1 MYGKSM
7 AAPCNLS
14 WRYAMRLSVSVA
26 ALVAAGFAG
35 AASADPLLPSGG
47 HIVAGQATIGLP
59 GAGQMVI
66 NQTSSRAVIDWRGFS
81 IGAGGV
87 VQFNNGT
94 GATLNRVLGG
104 DPSSIAGQLRA
115 SGSVYLVN
123 PAGVVVDSSG
133 QVLTGGSFVAST
145 RSLGADA
152 FMAGG
157 SLTFVGNGSGGV
169 ENRGRIETGGDA
181 VLIGQWVTNTGSI
194 SAGGAVGLAAGSRV
208 VLRAAGSDARIYVE
222 GASGDVTTSGAVT
235 AAAAELKAAGGNVYA
250 LAGNSGVVR
259 ATGVASEDGRILLIA
274 GGDVTVAQGAALVAD
289 GSVTVD
295 AGQALA
301 VAGRISTSANTGNTG
316 GGRITLLAND
326 IALTGADIAA
336 SGSGNGSG
344 GIVRIGGGRM
354 GGEGLRESVTLK
366 ADAATTITA
375 DGGAT
380 GNGGDVALWSRDWTG
395 FAGTILARGGTT
407 AGNGGEAEVS
417 SRGIL
422 GYDGLT
428 DLRAANGN
436 TGTLLLDPY
445 NITISSAASSNVSG
459 LTPTGNDS
467 NINATT
473 LTNALAT
480 ANVTVST
487 GLAGSAGSQAG
498 NITVSA
504 PLSWAANQLTLQ
516 AAGTITINA
525 AISGGSA
532 ASLAL
537 SSGNTAGGTTAIGG
551 SGQLSVPTLSTLTA
565 GGAVTLTNTANAVS
579 NFSATTAGGN
589 VSLINTASLTLGASN
604 FGAGVLTINN
614 SGRSVNQSGAL
625 TAGGVTASNISSLNL
640 GQFDNAIASLTAPT
654 GMTGSTV
661 TLRNTPTLDLGTINL
676 GSAGLL
682 WLINFENVTQ
692 SGPITTDNARISGV
706 RPIVLTNSA
715 NAIRSLVLAGGNV
728 TLTNTVALGVS
739 GDFSTLTI
747 NNGANAVTQP
757 TGFSGRLF
765 GGGLTLLNSTNVALN
780 NSENGISQLTTT
792 VTGGSINVANS
803 RALTLGT
810 SSLGA
815 ATLTISTGANAVTQ
829 SGAVTG
835 GTLNITTSNA
845 GVTLTNAA
853 NAIGTFGATTA
864 GGNVS
869 LVNAG
874 ALTLGA
880 SSLGTGTL
888 TISNGAN
895 AVTQSG
901 AIAGGTLNITTS
913 NAGVTLTNLSNAIS
927 NFSATTAG
935 GNVSL
940 VNNSALTLGAS
951 NLGTGT
957 LTIESRS
964 SVQQSGALTAAGV
977 TARNFSWLN
986 LADSGNAIA
995 SLTIPTASSFAIAFL
1010 RNTGDVDLGTIN
1022 LGSSGTLDLRSV
1034 SGNVTQSGPIT
1045 ADLVTTSR
1053 TATLT
1058 NSANAIR
1065 RLDLG
1070 GGNMTLTNTV
1080 ALAVSGVFSSL
1091 TLNNGGNAIT
1101 QPTGFSGRVFGSS
1114 LTLVNSTNVT
1124 LNNSENGISQL
1135 TTTVTGGSIS
1145 LTNRQTL
1152 TLGTSSLGAATLT
1165 ISTGANAVTQS
1176 GAVTGGTLNITTS
1189 NAGVT
1194 LTNAANAIGTFGAT
1208 TAGGNVSLVNA
1219 GALTLGA
1226 SNLGTGTLTV
1236 NNGANAIGQ
1245 SGALTAGTVNVTT
1258 SNAGVTLTN
1267 FANAFSNFSA
1277 TTAGGNVSLANTID
1291 LTLGASNLGAGVL
1304 TINNGGGRSISQ
1316 SGALTAGGFVMSSL
1330 GSLNLSNV
1338 GNAIG
1343 ALRLDRASDF
1353 SVNVTLINT
1362 RSLDLGTMAIG
1373 TAGSLSL
1380 NNGDNPVTQ
1389 SGALT
1394 ARNVFIHGNGSG
1406 AVTLTNSANT
1416 VADLRL
1422 ETNGNV
1428 SITNTRALTVRGS
1441 LGQGGTLT
1449 ISNGANAVS
1458 QSGPVTSGAVNITT
1472 SNAAVTLNF
1481 LDNSIG
1487 NLSATTGGGNVSLV
1501 NTQAL
1506 TLGTSNL
1513 GTGTL
1518 RIGNTGD
1525 IMLANG
1531 STLISTAGG
1540 DAIVLQTGAR
1550 FLSPGSGAIDTP
1562 QGRFLVFAADPS
1574 RLEIAGSLTARTA
1587 YGLSAAAYNA
1597 GTAVGPAGSR
1607 FVFANTPTGLITPTS
1622 ASRVFDGIAQ
1632 GLTAFTIATSG
1643 GSRFDDAS
1651 EVLVGTPISQTATDV
1666 RRSGGSPTGAVLA
1679 YDVGIANLASLT
1691 SPIGYQLVGGTGQ
1704 LTITPRTL
1712 VLTPLATTRVYG
1724 ESNPLTNGFTVE
1736 LLNGVGNALV
1746 GSDALAP
1753 TIRIASDAAPTADAG
1768 SAFDLTGI
1776 GAQFTS
1782 GNAGNYRILYDV
1794 LAGGL
1799 TITPRP
1805 ITITA
1810 NAQTRVYG
1818 NANPALSLAVGG
1830 MGLVNGDT
1838 LTGALATTAD
1848 VRSNVGTYAITRG
1861 TLAASANYSITGFT
1875 GADLTVTQ
1883 RPLTITYAAA
1893 PTTMVYGDA
1902 VPVLGGSFV
1911 SMGLVND
1918 DTLSGALQFTTA
1930 ATPAS
1935 SVGLYGIMGSG
1946 LGASANYSLTVV
1958 QAPGNAT
1965 ALTIS
1970 PAPLTVTVLAGQGKI
1985 YGDDDPALVF
1995 GTVGLKNDDTVGS
2008 VMTGAIARAAGED
2021 VTAEGYAISQGT
2033 LAANANY
2040 TLGFAGDVFR
2050 ITPAT
2055 LAVTADTL
2063 RRTYGDADPAL
2074 TFNVA
2079 GLKRT
2084 DTLSSLL
2091 TGALVRAPGN
2101 NVGSY
2106 AVSQGSLALAS
2117 ANYTLGFTG
2126 SSLTIDPAVL
2136 TFTAN
2141 AASRVYGGSNPR
2153 FTGTLTGFVNGETQ
2167 RTATTGTMVF
2177 RAAATPASDVGSYAI
2192 SGGGLSAQN
2201 YVFVQAAANDTALTI
2216 TPRPL
2221 TVAAS
2226 ARTRVYGDANPVLT
2240 FQTTGLVNGDSLTG
2254 VLATDATV
2262 LSDVGSYAITQ
2273 GTLMAS
2279 ANYILS
2285 FIGAQLTI
2293 NPRPITIRPNAISRV
2308 YGNDNPVL
2316 TFRIG
2321 GRGMANGDRLTG
2333 ALATEAN
2340 AQSNVGS
2347 YAISQGTLAASSNYA
2362 MTFVPGALKVTPRP
2376 ITITAIGQ
2384 SRVYGDA
2391 NPAFGFTVGGSGL
2404 VNGDTLTGELA
2415 TIATETSN
2423 IGGYAITLGT
2433 LAATANYT
2441 LRYVGGRLTVTARPI
2456 TVFADPQSRVFGTA
2470 NPPLTY
2476 TVGGQGLVNG
2486 DVLNGALTTTATT
2499 SSRVGNY
2506 AINRGTLTGSSN
2518 YLMTYVGSTL
2528 TVTPTSPPPP

>member
-1 MYGKSM
+1 M
-7 AAPCNLS
+7 
-14 WRYAMRLSVSVA
+14 
-26 ALVAAGFAG
+26 
-35 AASADPLLPSGG
+35 
-47 HIVAGQATIGLP
+47 AGQAAIRLP
-59 GAGQMVI
+59 AAGQMVI
-66 NQTSSRAVIDWRGFS
+66 DQTSSRAVIDWRGFS

-145 RSLGADA
+145 RSIGADA

-181 VLIGQWVTNTGSI
+181 VLIGHWVTNTGSI
-194 SAGGAVGLAAGSRV
+194 RAGGAAGLAAGSRV
-208 VLRAAGSDARIYVE
+208 VLQAAGSDARIYVE
-222 GASGDVTTSGAVT
+222 GTSGDVTTSGAVT

-259 ATGVASEDGRILLIA
+259 ATGVASEGGRILLTA

-301 VAGRISTSANTGNTG
+301 VAGRISTSAGTGNTG

-326 IALTGADIAA
+326 IALTGAAIAA

-344 GIVRIGGGRM
+344 GIVRIGGGRL
-354 GGEGLRESVTLK
+354 GGEGLREAATLK

-375 DGGAT
+375 DGGAS
-380 GNGGDVALWSRDWTG
+380 GNGGDVVLWSRDWTG
-395 FAGTILARGGTT
+395 FAGTILARGGAT

-428 DLRAANGN
+428 DLRAANGI

-445 NITISSAASSNVSG
+445 NITISSAANSNSG
-459 LTPTGNDS
+459 QGFIPFGDNS
-467 NINATT
+467 NINVTT
-473 LTNALAT
+473 LTNALLS
-480 ANVTVST
+480 ANVFVST
-487 GLAGSAGSQAG
+487 GLAGSRGGQAG

-504 PLSWAANQLTLQ
+504 PLRWFSNRLTLQ
-516 AAGTITINA
+516 AAGTIMIDATITA
-525 AISGGSA
+525 VAGGTVN
-532 ASLAL
+532 L
-537 SSGNTAGGTTAIGG
+537 SSGITAGDTTAIGG
-551 SGQLSVPTLSTLTA
+551 SGQLLVGNLSVITA
-565 GGAVTLTNTANAVS
+565 GGAVTLTNAANAIR
-579 NFSATTAGGN
+579 NFSAATGGGN
-589 VSLINTASLTLGASN
+589 VSLINTSALELT
-604 FGAGVLTINN
+604 
-614 SGRSVNQSGAL
+614 
-625 TAGGVTASNISSLNL
+625 
-640 GQFDNAIASLTAPT
+640 
-654 GMTGSTV
+654 
-661 TLRNTPTLDLGTINL
+661 TINL
-676 GSAGLL
+676 GA
-682 WLINFENVTQ
+682 
-692 SGPITTDNARISGV
+692 
-706 RPIVLTNSA
+706 
-715 NAIRSLVLAGGNV
+715 
-728 TLTNTVALGVS
+728 
-739 GDFSTLTI
+739 
-747 NNGANAVTQP
+747 
-757 TGFSGRLF
+757 
-765 GGGLTLLNSTNVALN
+765 
-780 NSENGISQLTTT
+780 
-792 VTGGSINVANS
+792 
-803 RALTLGT
+803 
-810 SSLGA
+810 
-815 ATLTISTGANAVTQ
+815 
-829 SGAVTG
+829 
-835 GTLNITTSNA
+835 
-845 GVTLTNAA
+845 
-853 NAIGTFGATTA
+853 
-864 GGNVS
+864 
-869 LVNAG
+869 
-874 ALTLGA
+874 
-880 SSLGTGTL
+880 GTL

-895 AVTQSG
+895 AVTQMS
-901 AIAGGTLNITTS
+901 ALTAGRVNVTTS
-913 NAGVTLTNLSNAIS
+913 NAAVTLTESSNAIS
-927 NFSATTAG
+927 NFSANTGG

-940 VNNSALTLGAS
+940 DNSVALTLGAS
-951 NLGTGT
+951 NLGTGV
-957 LTIESRS
+957 LTVSNG
-964 SVQQSGALTAAGV
+964 QAAVGQ
-977 TARNFSWLN
+977 
-986 LADSGNAIA
+986 
-995 SLTIPTASSFAIAFL
+995 
-1010 RNTGDVDLGTIN
+1010 TGPL
-1022 LGSSGTLDLRSV
+1022 
-1034 SGNVTQSGPIT
+1034 
-1045 ADLVTTSR
+1045 
-1053 TATLT
+1053 
-1058 NSANAIR
+1058 
-1065 RLDLG
+1065 
-1070 GGNMTLTNTV
+1070 
-1080 ALAVSGVFSSL
+1080 
-1091 TLNNGGNAIT
+1091 
-1101 QPTGFSGRVFGSS
+1101 
-1114 LTLVNSTNVT
+1114 
-1124 LNNSENGISQL
+1124 
-1135 TTTVTGGSIS
+1135 
-1145 LTNRQTL
+1145 
-1152 TLGTSSLGAATLT
+1152 
-1165 ISTGANAVTQS
+1165 
-1176 GAVTGGTLNITTS
+1176 
-1189 NAGVT
+1189 
-1194 LTNAANAIGTFGAT
+1194 
-1208 TAGGNVSLVNA
+1208 TAGG
-1219 GALTLGA
+1219 
-1226 SNLGTGTLTV
+1226 
-1236 NNGANAIGQ
+1236 
-1245 SGALTAGTVNVTT
+1245 VNVTT
-1258 SNAGVTLTN
+1258 SNASVTLN
-1267 FANAFSNFSA
+1267 DSANAISNFSA
-1277 TTAGGNVSLANTID
+1277 TT
-1291 LTLGASNLGAGVL
+1291 
-1304 TINNGGGRSISQ
+1304 GGGS
-1316 SGALTAGGFVMSSL
+1316 ASL
-1330 GSLNLSNV
+1330 
-1338 GNAIG
+1338 
-1343 ALRLDRASDF
+1343 
-1353 SVNVTLINT
+1353 
-1362 RSLDLGTMAIG
+1362 
-1373 TAGSLSL
+1373 
-1380 NNGDNPVTQ
+1380 
-1389 SGALT
+1389 
-1394 ARNVFIHGNGSG
+1394 
-1406 AVTLTNSANT
+1406 
-1416 VADLRL
+1416 
-1422 ETNGNV
+1422 
-1428 SITNTRALTVRGS
+1428 TNTRALTLGS
-1441 LGQGGTLT
+1441 
-1449 ISNGANAVS
+1449 
-1458 QSGPVTSGAVNITT
+1458 
-1472 SNAAVTLNF
+1472 
-1481 LDNSIG
+1481 
-1487 NLSATTGGGNVSLV
+1487 
-1501 NTQAL
+1501 
-1506 TLGTSNL
+1506 SNL
-1513 GTGTL
+1513 GTGSL
-1518 RIGNTGD
+1518 IIGNTGD
-1525 IMLANG
+1525 ITLANG
-1531 STLISTAGG
+1531 STLGSMANG
-1540 DAIVLQTGAR
+1540 DAIVLQTGGI

-1574 RLEIAGSLTARTA
+1574 RLEIAGPLTARTA

-1607 FVFANTPTGLITPTS
+1607 FVFANTPTRLITPTS
-1622 ASRVFDGIAQ
+1622 ASRVFDGTAQ
-1632 GLTAFTIATSG
+1632 GLTAFTMATSG

-1666 RRSGGSPTGAVLA
+1666 RRSGGSPTGAVLSH
-1679 YDVGIANLASLT
+1679 DIGIANLASLT

-1753 TIRIASDAAPTADAG
+1753 TIRIASDAAATAAAG

-1810 NAQTRVYG
+1810 NAQTRIYG
-1818 NANPALSLAVGG
+1818 NANPALTLAVGG

-1861 TLAASANYSITGFT
+1861 TLAASANYDITGFT

-1902 VPVLGGSFV
+1902 VPVLGGSFA
-1911 SMGLVND
+1911 SAGLVND
-1918 DTLSGALQFTTA
+1918 DTLSGAPQFTTA

-1935 SVGLYGIMGSG
+1935 NVGLYGIIGSG

-1965 ALTIS
+1965 ALTIL

-1995 GTVGLKNDDTVGS
+1995 GAVGLKNDDTVAS
-2008 VMTGAIARAAGED
+2008 VMTGAIARAPGED
-2021 VTAEGYAISQGT
+2021 VTAGGYAIGQGT

-2050 ITPAT
+2050 ISPAM
-2055 LAVTADTL
+2055 LAVTADAL

-2074 TFNVA
+2074 TFSVA

-2091 TGALVRAPGN
+2091 TGTLVRAPGN

-2106 AVSQGSLALAS
+2106 AISKGSLTLAS
-2117 ANYTLGFTG
+2117 SNYKLGFTG

-2177 RAAATPASDVGSYAI
+2177 TTTATAASDVGSYAI
-2192 SGGGLSAQN
+2192 SGSGLSAQN
-2201 YVFVQAAANDTALTI
+2201 YIFAQAASNDTALTI

-2221 TVAAS
+2221 AVAAS

-2240 FQTTGLVNGDSLTG
+2240 YRASGLVNGDSLTG
-2254 VLATDATV
+2254 VLATEATP

-2285 FIGAQLTI
+2285 FTGSQLTI
-2293 NPRPITIRPNAISRV
+2293 NPRPITVWPNAISRV

-2321 GRGMANGDRLTG
+2321 GRGMVNGDTLTG
-2333 ALATEAN
+2333 ALATKAN

-2347 YAISQGTLAASSNYA
+2347 YAITLGTVAASSNYA
-2362 MTFVPGALKVTPRP
+2362 LTFVPGALKVTPRP

-2391 NPAFGFTVGGSGL
+2391 NPAFGFTVGGAGL

-2423 IGGYAITLGT
+2423 IGRYAITLGT

-2441 LRYVGGRLTVTARPI
+2441 LRFFGGRLTVTARPI
-2456 TVFADPQSRVFGTA
+2456 TVFADPQTRVFGTA

-2476 TVGGQGLVNG
+2476 TVGGRGLVSG
-2486 DVLNGALTTTATT
+2486 DVLTGELTTSATT
-2499 SSRVGNY
+2499 SSRIGNY
-2506 AINRGTLTGSSN
+2506 AINRGTLTGGSN